1 MNEVPSKVYVLGI
14 PVSLTGVGDV
24 CELFTQKEVDR
35 HLIVTFVNPLAC
47 ALVELNADYIDL
59 LNNFDIVTCDGIGM
73 VQASR
78 ASGIKNSKRES
89 FDFTSL
95 ADVVFRSAVDN
106 HWQLGLVGGEP
117 GVAEK
122 AGKILQLKYPDLRVA
137 GCYSGFG
144 PEPAEA
150 QKDFT
155 ENQVDLV
162 ICAMGAPLQ
171 ERFFIQLVANG
182 WYGIGFTC
190 GGFLDQ
196 VIVGEAYYTD
206 WVNRLNIRFLYRL
219 LKEPRR
225 LWRRYLVDYQV
236 FLRRYS
242 RLQWKRLKSKVS
254 KVQTPDNTQ

>member
-1 MNEVPSKVYVLGI
+1 MNKVPSKVYVLGI
-14 PVSLTGVGDV
+14 PVSPTGVGDV
-24 CELFTQKEVDR
+24 CELFTRKEVGK
-35 HLIVTFVNPLAC
+35 HQIITFVNPLAC
-47 ALVELNADYIDL
+47 ALAELNADYIDL

-73 VQASR
+73 VLASR
-78 ASGIKNSKRES
+78 AIGIKNSKRES

-95 ADVVFRSAVDN
+95 ADAVFRSAVDN

-144 PEPAEA
+144 PEPSEA

-171 ERFFIQLVANG
+171 ERFFIQLVVGG
-182 WYGIGFTC
+182 WHGTGFTC

-196 VIVGEAYYTD
+196 VNVGEAYYPD
-206 WVNRLNIRFLYRL
+206 WVDRLNIRFLYRL

-225 LWRRYLVDYQV
+225 LWHRYLVDYQV
-236 FLRRYS
+236 FLKRYS
-242 RLQWKRLKSKVS
+242 QLQWKRLKAKMWIG
-254 KVQTPDNTQ
+254 KTPGKTK